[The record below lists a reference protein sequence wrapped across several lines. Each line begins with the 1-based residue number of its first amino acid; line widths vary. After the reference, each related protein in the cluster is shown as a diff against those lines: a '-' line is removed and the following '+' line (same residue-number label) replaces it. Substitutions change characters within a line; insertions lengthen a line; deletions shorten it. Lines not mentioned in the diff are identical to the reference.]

1 MRKFKLNGV
10 DAWIIQSKHAMECNK
25 LKDNYSS
32 NLKSMSK
39 TISPFLIKLTMT
51 HKIEFVSSA
60 AFVSVTSDVIW
71 ILVTS
76 IFFSNLHMVRIIYM
90 CMQPCKMEAFQ
101 CWWILN
107 VRAPWVLQCFF
118 FSCGNSLKGQNNF
131 CYPVF
136 STIQQNRG
144 NPTKAS
150 DN

>member
-60 AFVSVTSDVIW
+60 TFVSVTSDVI
-71 ILVTS
+71 
-76 IFFSNLHMVRIIYM
+76 
-90 CMQPCKMEAFQ
+90 
-101 CWWILN
+101 
-107 VRAPWVLQCFF
+107 
-118 FSCGNSLKGQNNF
+118 
-131 CYPVF
+131 
-136 STIQQNRG
+136 
-144 NPTKAS
+144 
-150 DN
+150 